1 MIPLSKLS
9 DIHFPF
15 AGPPTTIT
23 NLTDTGT
30 TSTTITVRW
39 NRPTTT
45 GRGDYYYVVEYTDP
59 DGVGEVY
66 IQDNSR
72 LVNSNVQVTYT
83 VDGADGSG
91 LQADTPYIIR
101 VSVHNGVSDLDGE
114 NADDRRQQVQVTT
127 PEGGTYGIAHNCIG
141 EVLDHIMF
149 L

>member
-9 DIHFPF
+9 DVHFLY

-23 NLTDTGT
+23 NLIVTGT

-39 NRPTTT
+39 NRPAIT
-45 GRGDYYYVVEYTDP
+45 GRSDYYYIVEYSDP
-59 DGVGEVY
+59 DEVGEEY

-72 LVNSNVQVTYT
+72 LVNGNVLVTYT
-83 VDGADGSG
+83 VDGADSSG
-91 LQADTPYIIR
+91 LQANTEYIIR

-127 PEGGTYGIAHNCIG
+127 PEGGT
-141 EVLDHIMF
+141 
-149 L
+149 